1 MLKHALYS
9 SLADYYDGFYWWKDY
24 DRETGFL
31 IQAFD
36 RYGAKVGDIL
46 EVACGT
52 GSHAKILATAGYRIT
67 GVDISEDV
75 LRVARK
81 KLGRRAS
88 FIRGDM
94 RDLDGSLGGRT
105 YDAVICLFSSISYN
119 QTSSDLQ
126 KTVKGMCDH
135 VRPGGLVAFD
145 THFTKRGF
153 MDGYRGEDIFD
164 DGRVMGAR
172 LSISKREGD
181 VGVLSF
187 SYLIS
192 DGPKTVL
199 LREDIHRLG
208 LFNKADYLRAMREAG
223 LVNVKVFTDWRFDRK
238 PEPQQF
244 QDMIFLGR
252 RPGGSR
258 RRNLASS

>member
-1 MLKHALYS
+1 MQKHALYS
-9 SLADYYDGFYWWKDY
+9 SLANYYDGFYWWKDY
-24 DRETGFL
+24 EREASFL
-31 IQAFD
+31 TQAFD

-52 GSHAKILATAGYRIT
+52 GSHAKILAAAGYRVT

-75 LRVARK
+75 LRVAKK

-88 FIRGDM
+88 FIHGDM
-94 RDLDGSLGGRT
+94 RDLDGALGGRT

-119 QTSSDLQ
+119 RTSSELR

-135 VRPGGLVAFD
+135 LRPGGLVAFD
-145 THFTKRGF
+145 THFTKSGF

-192 DGPKTVL
+192 DVPKTIL
-199 LREDIHRLG
+199 LRDDVHRLG

-223 LVNVKVFTDWRFDRK
+223 LVDLSVFIDWRFDRRR
-238 PEPQQF
+238 EPQQF
-244 QDMIFLGR
+244 QDMIFMGR
-252 RPGGSR
+252 RSEGSR
-258 RRNLASS
+258 RRKSTSS